1 MFNVNDML
9 EILKNNSSIA
19 IPISFLI
26 SICIAL
32 VGVLPSVF
40 ITGANILFFG
50 PVNGF
55 AISLLGETIGAYITF
70 IIYRLGVKKRAEKF
84 SVKHKLVSRII
95 NSEGKK
101 AGLLICQGRI
111 IPFIPSGFITLAAA
125 ISNVNAIIFMVATLV
140 GKAPSIALE
149 ALVSHDIIN
158 IYDNRIRL
166 VITIIGLILIN
177 ITLRKKEN

>member
-1 MFNVNDML
+1 MSNVNDML

-26 SICIAL
+26 STCIAL

-55 AISLLGETIGAYITF
+55 AISLLGETIGAYIIF

-95 NSEGKK
+95 NSEGKN
-101 AGLLICQGRI
+101 AGLLICQGRM
-111 IPFIPSGFITLAAA
+111 IPFIPSAAA
-125 ISNVNAIIFMVATLV
+125 ISNVNAIATLV
-140 GKAPSIALE
+140 GKATSIALE

-158 IYDNRIRL
+158 IYDNWIRL
-166 VITIIGLILIN
+166 VITIIGLILITT
-177 ITLRKKEN
+177 TLRKKEN